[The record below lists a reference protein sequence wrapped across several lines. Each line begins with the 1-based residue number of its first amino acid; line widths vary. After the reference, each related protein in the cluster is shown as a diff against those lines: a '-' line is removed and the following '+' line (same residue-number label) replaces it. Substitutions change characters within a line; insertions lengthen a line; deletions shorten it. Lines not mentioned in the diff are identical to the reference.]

1 MDRHAVSMSSA
12 AWPLVCWASIWHR
25 EWWMTDGWWWVRSS
39 LDRNNFTGRIPGFL
53 DKLEELAMMYAMHG
67 HCEYALCL
75 LLGFGAPRD

>member
-1 MDRHAVSMSSA
+1 
-12 AWPLVCWASIWHR
+12 
-25 EWWMTDGWWWVRSS
+25 MTDGWWWVRSS

-75 LLGFGAPRD
+75 LLGFGPPRC